1 MIKHIVIL
9 FKILFKMS
17 DSLYMLNVQVEVI
30 SLDTQSSLVTSRD
43 YNHIRWFC
51 RNSVS
56 VSLFATKRS
65 SSHQITSF
73 LFIQSSITVECQFRV
88 QKMNKKKKISFV
100 EKFSNNAIWE
110 FRSFLKK
117 LKWWKK
123 SFAISVLCESVAN
136 NDIETELR
144 QNHVIW
150 LQSRDVI
157 KIIMYRA
164 NNFDLST

>member
-1 MIKHIVIL
+1 MKRLIVL
-9 FKILFKMS
+9 FKVLSKMS
-17 DSLYMLNVQVEVI
+17 DSLYMLRCSNRSYLARYTVI
-30 SLDTQSSLVTSRD
+30 LVTSRD
-43 YNHIRWFC
+43 CNHITWF
-51 RNSVS
+51 RNFAS